1 MTTLRDRIAYFLT
14 PKSVRQARED
24 AIGAR
29 IIGVT
34 PGELAAAGGHLTPVL
49 GSRPFRFRIAPLPT
63 SVIARIDSIFVAATA
78 SGQGWLI
85 AKASAEEGVHIY
97 RYVTGVEKEEV
108 ALSSSAGIIL
118 DYRRSSDHEP
128 LTWVLNGLTEA
139 TDAQIHAF
147 ATACGANVISIDRE
161 RGEAVVMEAP
171 DAA

>member
-1 MTTLRDRIAYFLT
+1 MTAFRERIAYLLT

-24 AIGAR
+24 AVGAR

-34 PGELAAAGGHLTPVL
+34 PEELAAAGGHLKPVV
-49 GSRPFRFRIAPLPT
+49 GSRPFRFRIAPLPQ

-118 DYRRSSDHEP
+118 DYRRDSEDEP

-147 ATACGANVISIDRE
+147 ATACGANVLVIDRE
-161 RGEAVVMEAP
+161 RGEAVVMEVP
-171 DAA
+171 DAL

>member
-1 MTTLRDRIAYFLT
+1 MRDRIAYLLT
-14 PKSVRQARED
+14 PESTRQARED

-34 PGELAAAGGHLTPVL
+34 PEELAAAGGHLTPVL
-49 GSRPFRFRIAPLPT
+49 GSRPFRFRIAPLPQ
-63 SVIARIDSIFVAATA
+63 SVIARVDQIFATVTA
-78 SGQGWLI
+78 DGQGWLV

-97 RYVTGVEKEEV
+97 RYETGVEKEDI
-108 ALSSSAGIIL
+108 ALTSSAGIIL

-147 ATACGANVISIDRE
+147 ATACGANVTSIDRE